1 MWVTSKRG
9 YADPGGMTTDDK
21 PERDDPAV
29 ASSSGPDEPSE
40 NQEWLAGSGDWLDR
54 EPETRHVRA
63 AFVELCRRGSAKEI
77 VTALEAIWSLL
88 DRAALWVSSI
98 QTDLA
103 ANSSGLVDGTC
114 AALMPTISRQ
124 MRTLTYL
131 GRSGVDYLPTA
142 MAAGRAA
149 FEVGLRLEWIN
160 RPEDHEERKIRVL
173 RLHNDQTRWKNAVA
187 RDYDRSSAGG
197 DRWLRAAQVQAALV
211 ARELRNINWT
221 GQLQQPPSVSAQLHE
236 LDLDRLY
243 SGYRLAS
250 EYVHGGLSSALDAEA
265 VRTERSPF
273 GIYWPNDWS
282 LAVLMCAWG
291 CRFST
296 RHYAGRGFNLGPLR
310 GSMLAAELMLLSPGP
325 GWRHNE

>member
-1 MWVTSKRG
+1 
-9 YADPGGMTTDDK
+9 MTPRSLHRRVPMSRLSIK
-21 PERDDPAV
+21 N
-29 ASSSGPDEPSE
+29 G
-40 NQEWLAGSGDWLDR
+40 WLALATGW
-54 EPETRHVRA
+54 
-63 AFVELCRRGSAKEI
+63 
-77 VTALEAIWSLL
+77 IWSLKRGRCVQL
-88 DRAALWVSSI
+88 LWSCAVVPRPKRSSPRLKQYGHFWTGRRCGVSSI
-98 QTDLA
+98 QTDVA

-124 MRTLTYL
+124 MRSLTYP
-131 GRSGVDYLPTA
+131 GRSGMDYLPTA
-142 MAAGRAA
+142 MAAARAA
-149 FEVGLRLEWIN
+149 FEVGLRLAWIN
-160 RPEDHEERKIRVL
+160 APEDHEERKIRVL
-173 RLHNDQTRWKNAVA
+173 RLHNDQARWKNAVA

-197 DRWLRAAQVQAALV
+197 DRWRRAAQVQAALV
-211 ARELRNINWT
+211 GRELGNISWT

-250 EYVHGGLSSALDAEA
+250 EYVHGGLSSALETEA
-265 VRTERSPF
+265 VRSERSPF

-310 GSMLAAELMLLSPGP
+310 GSMLAAELMLLSPGS
-325 GWRHNE
+325 GWRQNE